1 MDVEELL
8 GHTHSLKIVR
18 QGPHGAFLAIDAE
31 DDDPHAPTLL
41 LPGAD
46 IPEGAAD
53 GDFVDVFV
61 YRDSEDRPIAT
72 TLVPLLELDEVAFLT
87 VTDVTRIGAFVDWGL
102 PKELLVPF
110 REQTRSDLQP
120 GDRHP
125 IGLMLDDTG
134 RLAGTM
140 RVRELL
146 SDAPSTVKRGEWI
159 AGEAFR
165 NEPEIGLFVIL
176 ERRFLGLVPAS
187 EPHRLLRGEAA
198 SFRVTNI
205 TADGKVELSLRKLI
219 HEELESDADLILQ
232 ALARPNAT
240 RVGDDTSPERIRAL
254 FGISKKAFKRAV
266 GRLLKQG
273 DVQIDELG
281 FVVPISRGGRGRLRD

>member
-8 GHTHSLKIVR
+8 GRTHTLIVAR
-18 QGPHGAFLAIDAE
+18 QGPHGAFLTIDAE
-31 DDDPHAPTLL
+31 DDDPRAATIL

-46 IPEGAAD
+46 IPEGTED
-53 GDFVDVFV
+53 GDAIEVFV

-72 TLVPLLELDEVAFLT
+72 TLVPKLELDEVAFLT

-102 PKELLVPF
+102 PKELFVPF
-110 REQTRSDLQP
+110 GEQTRDLAP

-125 IGLMLDDTG
+125 FGLILDDSG

-146 SDAPSTVKRGEWI
+146 RETDEMTRGEWV
-159 AGEAFR
+159 AGEAWR
-165 NEPEIGLFVIL
+165 NEPELGLFVIL
-176 ERRFLGLVPAS
+176 EKRFLGLVPAS
-187 EPHRLLRGEAA
+187 EPHRLTRGQAA
-198 SFRVTNI
+198 SFRVTNVSEDRKI
-205 TADGKVELSLRKLI
+205 ELSLRKLV
-219 HEELESDADLILQ
+219 HEELDADADMIL
-232 ALARPNAT
+232 AKLSRPNAPIL
-240 RVGDDTSPERIRAL
+240 GDDSDPERIRAV

-273 DVQIDELG
+273 AVQINDHG
-281 FVVPISRGGRGRLRD
+281 IVVVTRGPSPRR

>member
-8 GHTHSLKIVR
+8 GRTHTLKIVR
-18 QGPHGAFLAIDAE
+18 QGPHGAFLAIDPD

-53 GDFVDVFV
+53 GDMVDVFV

-72 TLVPLLELDEVAFLT
+72 TLEPKLELDEVAFLT

-110 REQTRSDLQP
+110 REQTRDDLRP

-146 SDAPSTVKRGEWI
+146 RETDEIRRGEWI
-159 AGEAFR
+159 QGEAFR

-176 ERRFLGLVPAS
+176 ERRFLGLVPRS
-187 EPHRLLRGEAA
+187 EPHRLVRGEAA
-198 SFRVTNI
+198 SFRVTNVI
-205 TADGKVELSLRKLI
+205 EDRKIELSLRKLV
-219 HEELESDADLILQ
+219 HEELATDADLILQ
-232 ALARPNAT
+232 TLSKPGAPQI
-240 RVGDDTSPERIRAL
+240 GDDTSPERIRTL

-273 DVQIDELG
+273 DARIDDRG
-281 FVVPISRGGRGRLRD
+281 YVVPSAAPRRRKL

>member
-1 MDVEELL
+1 MPHCAAMDVEELL
-8 GHTHSLKIVR
+8 GRTHTLKVVR
-18 QGPHGAFLAIDAE
+18 QGPHGAFLALDATDE
-31 DDDPHAPTLL
+31 DPRAPTLL

-46 IPEGAAD
+46 IPEGTVD
-53 GDFVDVFV
+53 GDLIEVFV

-72 TLVPLLELDEVAFLT
+72 TLIPKLELDEVAFLT

-110 REQTRSDLQP
+110 GEQTRDLQP

-125 IGLMLDDTG
+125 IGLILDDSG

-146 SDAPSTVKRGEWI
+146 RETDEMTRGEWVH
-159 AGEAFR
+159 GEAFR
-165 NEPEIGLFVIL
+165 NEPELGLFVIL

-187 EPHRLLRGEAA
+187 EPHRLTRGEAA
-198 SFRVTNI
+198 LFRVTNVSEDRKI
-205 TADGKVELSLRKLI
+205 ELSLRKHV
-219 HEELESDADLILQ
+219 HEELDSDAEMIL
-232 ALARPNAT
+232 AKLSRPNAPLI
-240 RVGDDTSPERIRAL
+240 GDDTSPERIRSL

-273 DVQIDELG
+273 DVKINDRGL
-281 FVVPISRGGRGRLRD
+281 VVPTARH

>member
-8 GHTHSLKIVR
+8 GRTHTLTVAR
-18 QGPHGAFLAIDAE
+18 QGPHGAFLVIDAE
-31 DDDPHAPTLL
+31 DDDPRAATIL

-46 IPEGAAD
+46 IPEGTRD
-53 GDFVDVFV
+53 GDSVEVFV

-72 TLVPLLELDEVAFLT
+72 TLIPKLELDEVAFLT

-110 REQTRSDLQP
+110 GEQTRELSP

-125 IGLMLDDTG
+125 FGLILDDSG

-146 SDAPSTVKRGEWI
+146 RETDEMVRGEWV
-159 AGEAFR
+159 AGEAWR
-165 NEPEIGLFVIL
+165 NEPELGLFVIL
-176 ERRFLGLVPAS
+176 EKRFLGLVPAS
-187 EPHRLLRGEAA
+187 EPHRLTRGQAA
-198 SFRVTNI
+198 SFRVTNVSEDRKI
-205 TADGKVELSLRKLI
+205 ELSLRKLV
-219 HEELESDADLILQ
+219 HEELDADADMIL
-232 ALARPNAT
+232 AKLSRPNAPIL
-240 RVGDDTSPERIRAL
+240 GDDSSPERIRAV

-273 DVQIDELG
+273 AVQINDHG
-281 FVVPISRGGRGRLRD
+281 IVVVKHTPGQRR